1 MSNSEQCSESGCLL
15 GRSCS
20 SVSTLA
26 TTQIGVKTLP
36 TTPQSWVKTA
46 MSTVSHQKR
55 GLRRTVSVDGDFN
68 FSSQAKIQH
77 VIKNY
82 KITGPV
88 QKISIHVINTFWLLW
103 SWSSP
108 SPRVLI
114 ADSLIAWY
122 WPNFCFSWGQGTGAG
137 KGKTSNFAFWGKKP
151 LSKSHRGGNL
161 YVLGQEI
168 ANIIQSKVIEWEK
181 CLFWTLSIFTSSTKK
196 LPISFN
202 HAIVQ
207 REIS

>member
-1 MSNSEQCSESGCLL
+1 MSNSEQCSESRCLL

-26 TTQIGVKTLP
+26 TTQVWVKTLP

-46 MSTVSHQKR
+46 MSTASHQKR
-55 GLRRTVSVDGDFN
+55 RPRRTVSVGFN

-77 VIKNY
+77 VLNNTH
-82 KITGPV
+82 ITGPA
-88 QKISIHVINTFWLLW
+88 QKISIHVINTFWLIW

-137 KGKTSNFAFWGKKP
+137 K
-151 LSKSHRGGNL
+151 
-161 YVLGQEI
+161 VLGQ
-168 ANIIQSKVIEWEK
+168 ARAKQA
-181 CLFWTLSIFTSSTKK
+181 TLPFEGKSPWAKAIKGGICTSSAKK

-202 HAIVQ
+202 Q
-207 REIS
+207 K